1 MTETENKNIEIA
13 DLSDKELVETIVNIN
28 DRQKIRKIQE
38 LLYDRY
44 AGKIYYKC
52 RSMVRNDEVAKDLSH
67 DIIVKIFLK
76 LDKFRGESSFYSWV
90 YAITYNHCISYL
102 EKEKRLK
109 MEEYDS
115 HSFEIAADSTGLEEK
130 ILQEARLEQLEGNFQ
145 KLSDPERLL
154 LLMRY
159 QDGISIK
166 EIATTLNIGE
176 SAVKMRLKRSRD
188 HLARLINDDKS

>member
-130 ILQEARLEQLEGNFQ
+130 ILQEARLEQLEGNFK